1 MSLYKEPVPIFC
13 PYLCFMAVHLMGA
26 FLLVCK
32 WFSLYVSFIWL
43 SLSYENLSIVLFSL
57 KPFFHSHSNLISN
70 LATQWQLKC
79 FNKKLFFTLHQ
90 LDPEQGRVTSGCA
103 SLLAEEKAGH
113 LLQLQMLVSCNLTG
127 PLSKHTFRLSV
138 SLLHR
143 PWCLLPFSSFDL
155 WCKCL
160 FTFENVQI
168 TGD

>member
-1 MSLYKEPVPIFC
+1 MLVSSDYLYLTKTFQ
-13 PYLCFMAVHLMGA
+13 LF
-26 FLLVCK
+26 
-32 WFSLYVSFIWL
+32 FSLLNLSFIL
-43 SLSYENLSIVLFSL
+43 TPI
-57 KPFFHSHSNLISN
+57 LISN